1 MAKESSFDIV
11 STVDM
16 QEVDNAFQQAK
27 KELPALRF
35 SDSGAEI
42 SLDKSAGTLTVTA
55 PAEFVA
61 SQVID
66 VIGSKLIKRGID
78 LTAVKWGDS
87 TLPPGGGARCATVVN
102 GIDKET
108 AGKINKDIKAQKL
121 KGKVTIEG
129 DKLRVSSPSRDT
141 LQEVI
146 AFLRG
151 QDYGQPLQYVNYR
164 YDHRR
169 DRYDA
174 RQRGALRLPHHDGVR
189 EERGG
194 LGRHCAALARSRLL
208 RDRRG
213 VQRRRHHREY
223 LLVHPGGHRGEH
235 RCHPLR
241 PPPCPKCG

>member
-1 MAKESSFDIV
+1 MAKESSFDVV

-27 KELPALRF
+27 KEISQRYDLK
-35 SDSGAEI
+35 DSGAEI
-42 SLDKSAGTLTVTA
+42 SLDKSGGTITVA
-55 PAEFVA
+55 ADFVA

-78 LTAVKWGDS
+78 LAAVKWGDVQAAS
-87 TLPPGGGARCATVVN
+87 GGSVRRTATIVD

-121 KGKVTIEG
+121 KCKVAIEG

-146 AFLRG
+146 AFLKG

-164 YDHRR
+164 
-169 DRYDA
+169 
-174 RQRGALRLPHHDGVR
+174 
-189 EERGG
+189 
-194 LGRHCAALARSRLL
+194 
-208 RDRRG
+208 
-213 VQRRRHHREY
+213 
-223 LLVHPGGHRGEH
+223 
-235 RCHPLR
+235 
-241 PPPCPKCG
+241 